1 MFKEKNI
8 EIQEVEAKGK
18 VRVLIAERDVE
29 TSNLLSSFFDKWG
42 GYEVVAAVSDS
53 HTIIEQFEN
62 LKPDLMLIDLFL
74 GKEGSAIE
82 LVSQL
87 KKDYHL
93 PILYLTSELSDKLI
107 QESLDSEPSGYLI
120 KPFDENQLK
129 TTIES
134 SISSFSKI
142 NESMDKL
149 KHDLS
154 MAIQQVEELS
164 ETNAHLITAT
174 FRERALKKELAASKE
189 LIESQTKKIQ
199 DSINYSLRIQQS
211 IIPSSDT
218 FSEALNNHFVF
229 YKPKDVVSGDFPWM
243 FTKDDYVYVAA
254 VDCTGHGVP
263 GAMMSM
269 IGNLLLNSIIGNG
282 PAKTPSEVL
291 AELHKA
297 VVHTLKQDAEGN
309 KAADGMDAALCRI
322 NYKKNE
328 LLFSGAHLPLIFMR
342 NGDLETF
349 KGDKFPVGG
358 MQYRNRNKYSDHT
371 IKLEKGDK
379 FYVFSDG
386 IIDQIGGEEGR
397 KWMSVSLKE
406 FIMSNNHLS
415 MSEIHQKIE
424 NTFDEYKG
432 EYKQVDDVLLIG
444 VEV

>member
-1 MFKEKNI
+1 MYKDKNA
-8 EIQEVEAKGK
+8 ELDEVEGSKN
-18 VRVLIAERDVE
+18 VRVLIAENNVE
-29 TSNLLSSFFDKWG
+29 VSNSLRSFFENWG
-42 GYEVVAAVSDS
+42 GYEVVAVISDS
-53 HTIIEQFEN
+53 QTIIEQFESIQ
-62 LKPDLMLIDLFL
+62 PDLMLVDVFL
-74 GKEGSAIE
+74 GGDNLGIE
-82 LVSQL
+82 LVAQL
-87 KKDYHL
+87 KKEYNL
-93 PILYLTSELSDKLI
+93 PVLYITSELSDELI
-107 QESLDSEPSGYLI
+107 QESLNTEPSGYLI
-120 KPFDENQLK
+120 KPFEENQLK
-129 TTIES
+129 ASIES
-134 SISSFSKI
+134 SISTFSKI
-142 NESMDKL
+142 NESLDKL
-149 KHDLS
+149 KQDLS
-154 MAIQQVEELS
+154 MAMQQVEELS

-211 IIPSSDT
+211 IIPSNDT
-218 FSEALNNHFVF
+218 FNEALNNHFVF

-243 FTKDDYVYVAA
+243 FTKGDYVYVAA

-269 IGNLLLNSIIGNG
+269 IGNLLLNSIVGNG

-291 AELHKA
+291 AELHKS
-297 VVHTLKQDAEGN
+297 VVYTLKQDAEGN

-322 NYKKNE
+322 NYKENE
-328 LLFSGAHLPLIFMR
+328 LMFSGAHLPLIFMR
-342 NGDLETF
+342 NGELQTF

-358 MQYRNRNKYSDHT
+358 MQYRNRNKYSDQT
-371 IKLEKGDK
+371 IKLERGDK

-406 FIMSNNHLS
+406 FIETNNHLP

-424 NTFDEYKG
+424 DTFNEYKG
-432 EYKQVDDVLLIG
+432 DYKQVDDVLLIG